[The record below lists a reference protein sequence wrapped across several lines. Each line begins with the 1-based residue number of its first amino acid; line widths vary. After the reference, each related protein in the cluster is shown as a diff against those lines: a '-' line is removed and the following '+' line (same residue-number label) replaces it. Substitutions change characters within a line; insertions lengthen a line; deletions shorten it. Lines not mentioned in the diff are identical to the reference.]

1 MSLKGTLETLNLR
14 ELLQMLAFNQ
24 KDGTLVLETES
35 GPRTVVLAGGKASFA
50 SGDRHAS
57 QALARCL
64 RRTELVPGP
73 RLEEAMAT
81 AQEAG
86 VFLGELLRDQRLLEP
101 AQVDALWAEAAA
113 EALFD
118 LQIGRIQRFEFVEGV
133 WLAPDGQ
140 QSRPVEPGLQ
150 VDALL
155 LELTR
160 KVDTWNSMTAT
171 LPSLAEM
178 FEGTGSEVDLGG
190 VEDLDPLQ
198 AQRVVEQIDGFHDLS
213 EVAERSAVSRY
224 VVMQVAVALLQ
235 GGAIRPVPTE
245 DLVARAEDRLS
256 RGEASA
262 ALNLLRRA
270 MERSDAPYAARLRM
284 ADALEAT
291 GDAIGAAA
299 QLDACAAEAPDGQEV
314 EVFGSLLRAVR
325 LREGDPS
332 SAGRACDHYL
342 RHRDRLRAQRSEAL
356 DALRTLIHGA
366 VALGR
371 PLEAAQRLH
380 AFLEANEAPSED
392 LMVLADLY
400 ASGGD
405 VRGAAA
411 ALARRAD
418 DLLAVQRISAARD
431 CLTRALKLD
440 PSRNDVRL
448 RLSEMDGQA
457 RRAAHRKRV
466 QGLLVLLCV
475 LVAGAGGG
483 WWWMQR
489 QARIELQATLEEA
502 FAALGKAEAEATRKA
517 DAFRK
522 HVKSLEGSPDMPGDL
537 RDRAQQ
543 VLAELQVLAEGP
555 RNAVNAHAHALA
567 EQARGADGLAE
578 AAVQGLE
585 QRRSNIL
592 RRLEPVQAEIKKGAE
607 SSLQAGE
614 EAFRAGLFR
623 KAQGLLL
630 AARNTAYEDEAVR
643 EQAARLLR
651 NVEKDIERC
660 AALKAEIDADREA
673 GDLESSA
680 RKALAGLVEMLDN
693 DLTREFRVPVA
704 LESAPPGAE
713 VLLGG
718 KPTTLVTP
726 CVLTYSPFEDT
737 LVVLRM
743 PGRTAASIRL
753 PTYADVK
760 EGAVTPAAFSPRIR
774 RELPEGPLW
783 VLKDPQ
789 ERRILAAWTS
799 LESTPI
805 VLLDDGLTTGPV
817 DPRSGLLGA
826 TITAK
831 QANTTR
837 KGGTWAVG
845 ADWRIQGQ
853 RTLRVKPGGGTSWEV
868 QVLGRLE
875 RAPAL
880 HESTVCVVDEQGTLY
895 GYQLATGQELWRR
908 ELSGAPAQAPY
919 ATARGFVISTIVG
932 GATLHAARTGE
943 ATNLAAAGRGLTLAV
958 PHGDGILLLGTGEEG
973 IRRLGPKGAPVTLG
987 TASPAL
993 DVEPA
998 CCEQG
1003 VAWAASDAV
1012 WWLPVG
1018 STTPVRLEALGGAAT
1033 HVAADAL
1040 GVVAAGRDKV
1050 LRAVLPSAPASL
1062 RWAAPLGEA
1071 PRGPLLVTKD
1081 AVYVLAGSA
1090 LVAVER

>member
-50 SGDRHAS
+50 AGDRHAS

-64 RRTELVPGP
+64 KRTELVPLP

-86 VFLGELLRDQRLLEP
+86 VFLGELLRDERLLEP
-101 AQVDALWAEAAA
+101 AQVDGLWVEAAA

-140 QSRPVEPGLQ
+140 QSKPVEPGLQ

-171 LPSLAEM
+171 LPSLGEV

-213 EVAERSAVSRY
+213 EVSERSAVSRY
-224 VVMQVAVALLQ
+224 VVMQVAVALLR

-245 DLVARAEDRLS
+245 DLVARAEDRLA

-262 ALNLLRRA
+262 ALQLLQRA
-270 MERSDAPYAARLRM
+270 LTRSDAPYQARLRL

-291 GDAIGAAA
+291 GDTIGAAA
-299 QLDACAAEAPDGQEV
+299 QLDACATEAPEGQEV
-314 EVFGSLLRAVR
+314 EVFASLLRA
-325 LREGDPS
+325 LKMREGDPA

-366 VALGR
+366 MAVGR
-371 PLEAAQRLH
+371 PLEAAQRLF

-392 LMVLADLY
+392 LMVLADLC
-400 ASGGD
+400 AQGGD
-405 VRGAAA
+405 SRGAAA

-418 DLLAVQRISAARD
+418 DLLAVQRNAAARD

-440 PSRNDVRL
+440 PSRNDVRM
-448 RLSEMDGQA
+448 RLSEMDGVV
-457 RRAAHRKRV
+457 RRSRHRKRV
-466 QGLLVLLCV
+466 QALLVLLCL

-483 WWWMQR
+483 WWWLQR
-489 QARIELQATLEEA
+489 QARMELQATLEQASEA
-502 FAALGKAEAEATRKA
+502 ISRADMLAQGKVE
-517 DAFRK
+517 AFRK
-522 HVKSLEGSPDMPGDL
+522 HVKALEGSPDQPGDL
-537 RDRAQQ
+537 RQRAQA
-543 VLAELQVLAEGP
+543 LADEVRALADEP
-555 RNAVNAHAHALA
+555 RNAISEHANALA
-567 EQARGADGLAE
+567 AQAKGPDAVAD

-585 QRRSNIL
+585 SRRASVQQRVDL
-592 RRLEPVQAEIKKGAE
+592 ALAEIKKAAE
-607 SSLQAGE
+607 TSLQAGE
-614 EAFRAGLFR
+614 EAFRAGQFR
-623 KAQGLLL
+623 KAQALLL
-630 AARNTAYEDEAVR
+630 MARNTAFEDEAVR

-660 AALKAEIDADREA
+660 ATLKAEIDSARER
-673 GDLESSA
+673 GDLEASG
-680 RKALAGLVEMLDN
+680 RLALATLKEMLDN
-693 DLTREFRVPVA
+693 DLTRELRVAVA
-704 LESAPPGAE
+704 LESTPPGAQ
-713 VLLGG
+713 VLLAG
-718 KPTTLVTP
+718 KDTTLVTP
-726 CVLTYSPFEDT
+726 CVLAYSPFEDT

-743 PGRTAASIRL
+743 PGRTAAVIQL
-753 PTYADVK
+753 PSYADVK
-760 EGAVTPAAFSPRIR
+760 EGMVDPASFNPRLR
-774 RELPEGPLW
+774 HDLPEGPRW
-783 VLKDPQ
+783 VLKSPP
-789 ERRILAAWTS
+789 ERRIIAAWTS
-799 LESTPI
+799 VEQTPI

-817 DPRSGLLGA
+817 DPRSGVLGA

-831 QANTTR
+831 QANPTR
-837 KGGTWAVG
+837 KGGAWPVG

-875 RAPAL
+875 RTPAL
-880 HESTVCVVDEQGTLY
+880 HEGVVCVVDEQGTLY

-908 ELSGAPAQAPY
+908 ELAGPPAQAPY
-919 ATARGFVISTIVG
+919 ATPRGFVISTIAG

-973 IRRLGPKGAPVTLG
+973 LRRLGPKGAPVPLG
-987 TASPAL
+987 TASPVL
-993 DVEPA
+993 DVEPST
-998 CCEQG
+998 CEAG
-1003 VAWAASDAV
+1003 VAWVASNGV
-1012 WWLPVG
+1012 WWLGVG
-1018 STTPVRLEALGGAAT
+1018 AAAPVRLEALGAGGT
-1033 HVAADAL
+1033 HVVADAR
-1040 GVVAAGRDKV
+1040 GVVVAGSDKV
-1050 LRAVLPSAPASL
+1050 LRASDPAAPTAL
-1062 RWAAPLGEA
+1062 RWAAPLADA
-1071 PRGPLLVTKD
+1071 PRQPLMSTQD
-1081 AVYVLAGSA
+1081 TIYVLVGTT